1 MSNIFLRLLNISITA
16 GWIVLVVVLLRFVL
30 KKAPKWTRVVLWG
43 LVALRLLLPVSIES
57 VTSLVPSA
65 ETVKIESV
73 TAPVLTSVNE
83 YNGVSYIYK
92 NVQGEQI
99 VLQSGFPTLNS
110 AINPTP
116 EKAAEHFD
124 TVAVLKTVA
133 GWVWLVG
140 VVGMLFYALISFL
153 RLRHRVRA
161 SVKFEKGVYV
171 CDEISD
177 PFILGLIFP
186 KIYLPSGMDEQTR
199 VYVLAHERAH
209 LKRFDHIWKPLG
221 FLLLS
226 VYWFNPLLWLTYIL
240 LCRDIELACDE
251 KVVKELDDAGKA
263 AYSEALVTASVSRR
277 SIAACPLAFGET
289 GVKSRVKSV
298 LSYKKPAFWI
308 ILVAI
313 LACIAVAVCFLTMP
327 KKNQPDAAEIVG
339 TWEFYKQIVDTYE
352 TDWPIQEML
361 GTRRDVLIF
370 RENGTGTELYIRDDV
385 TRENPFTYTVSGNK
399 VSITRNGRDRVPVEF
414 TYDPENS
421 MLRSPEDA
429 GEGLRWYTLYVREG
443 SISYPTVQLTNE
455 QIAGEWKTDGLPVM
469 EGMPPT
475 LSGDL
480 AFDANGTAV
489 LHLNGDNHTEMA
501 VNGTYDTEGSVIRF
515 EPEDDTAVLEYYPW
529 FDQSM
534 LFHLSIK
541 DFKPEYQNTALASY
555 DPQAD
560 TIRFV
565 VLHFGVLT
573 FHRSIPATAM
583 PVVQWL
589 DYYNDFE
596 GFSWDRSKE
605 ITVAAFPGVT
615 FRWTAGSVEAIENGK
630 TRTLFS
636 GMPVSSVYFTDLTGD
651 GKPELCATV
660 SFGSG
665 IVDEH
670 IIVYDYANKQSYVL
684 WDSMQFDFHLY
695 TVDGA
700 LYVGKT
706 PYMGDKQ
713 VDSGTLMMHDGV
725 LSCRWQSDGSY
736 TPLLPE
742 LHESELYGEWL
753 VEEETDNDGN
763 VLYTFPQNDL
773 WKEYSFREDG
783 TVVYN
788 EAVPISSDYEKA
800 FGHPVEYPYEVHNG
814 YVYIAGD
821 DTSGAFRWGYYDRET
836 HRLTLSYNT
845 AERTVN
851 QTLKR
856 MGEPEPSQKPYIG
869 SWKLFKIVGGAKEY
883 DTSFL
888 AAAGGI
894 ESDTLVLSEDGTGI
908 RTTAIKGYET
918 KEIALT
924 FTPEQ
929 DETVL
934 NVVFSESYA
943 YGDAMTA
950 RYDSENDT
958 ISLYYPDD
966 PTMYTVYIRSGSVI
980 DAPTSKLTIDM
991 LVGNWETEG
1000 NTAYDPP
1007 FLPGTLTFNKN
1018 GSAVLWLKDFLR
1030 SGEAIEYTVSLDGNI
1045 IWFADQTFASY
1056 DPNTDTIRLR
1066 LPLQSAGTLV
1076 FSRVSPSAEATPQ
1089 PATSSDLSKE
1099 QADAFV
1105 NGLSVGFED
1114 GAPYGCDLVCYIDGF
1129 GECLNI
1135 DDPEAYKSA
1144 SLRFEPTE
1152 ERIMPIY
1159 PHFTYA
1165 KILCVGDREYY
1176 LGNIRLSKS
1185 DDQMQKYEFRDND
1198 RTGIDASIFVPV
1210 DSSMMER
1217 NRACPERVCVIKAF
1231 DAEKREVTISFA
1243 ELDEPEEDG
1252 YPAAVNYDA
1261 VEEETYTFRVTD
1273 DTMLSLIVDY
1283 QALVKPNRFFK
1294 YLEAFGWM
1302 YLYTD
1307 SDDPGVGFWIG
1318 IDGDTLLYLCEV
1330 YEE

>member
-1 MSNIFLRLLNISITA
+1 MEAILIKALNMSISATWLILAVLLLRLL
-16 GWIVLVVVLLRFVL
+16 L
-30 KKAPKWTRVVLWG
+30 KKAPKWFSVVLWG
-43 LVALRLLLPVSIES
+43 FVGLRLVLPFSLQS
-57 VTSLVPSA
+57 VFSLIPSA
-65 ETVKIESV
+65 EVVSPSIGYAQHPAINSGISV
-73 TAPVLTSVNE
+73 IDNAVNPTLGSSLAATPMNSVNPM
-83 YNGVSYIYK
+83 
-92 NVQGEQI
+92 QI
-99 VLQSGFPTLNS
+99 ILYLGGIIWMVGI
-110 AINPTP
+110 AI
-116 EKAAEHFD
+116 
-124 TVAVLKTVA
+124 LLLY
-133 GWVWLVG
+133 G
-140 VVGMLFYALISFL
+140 LISYL
-153 RLRHRVRA
+153 RLRRKVA
-161 SVKFEKGVYV
+161 EAIPYEKNTWLCDQVKT
-171 CDEISD
+171 
-177 PFILGLIFP
+177 PFILGVFRP
-186 KIYLPSGMDEQTR
+186 RIYLPSGLNEEETA
-199 VYVLAHERAH
+199 YVLAHEHAH
-209 LKRFDHIWKPLG
+209 LKRKDHLWKPLG
-221 FLLLS
+221 FLLLT
-226 VYWFNPLLWLTYIL
+226 VYWFNPLVWVAYIL
-240 LCRDIELACDE
+240 LCRDIEAACDE
-251 KVVKELDDAGKA
+251 KVISDMAMTEKKA
-263 AYSEALVTASVSRR
+263 YANALVSCSLQRR
-277 SIAACPLAFGET
+277 LILACPLAFGEV
-289 GVKSRVKSV
+289 GVKERVKGV
-298 LSYKKPAFWI
+298 LNYKKPAFWI
-308 ILVAI
+308 ILVAL
-313 LACIAVAVCFLTMP
+313 LAGIVTAVCFLTVP
-327 KKNQPDAAEIVG
+327 KKDK
-339 TWEFYKQIVDTYE
+339 T
-352 TDWPIQEML
+352 
-361 GTRRDVLIF
+361 
-370 RENGTGTELYIRDDV
+370 V
-385 TRENPFTYTVSGNK
+385 T
-399 VSITRNGRDRVPVEF
+399 
-414 TYDPENS
+414 
-421 MLRSPEDA
+421 
-429 GEGLRWYTLYVREG
+429 
-443 SISYPTVQLTNE
+443 ISY
-455 QIAGEWKTDGLPVM
+455 DGS
-469 EGMPPT
+469 PT
-475 LSGDL
+475 L
-480 AFDANGTAV
+480 
-489 LHLNGDNHTEMA
+489 
-501 VNGTYDTEGSVIRF
+501 
-515 EPEDDTAVLEYYPW
+515 W
-529 FDQSM
+529 FD
-534 LFHLSIK
+534 
-541 DFKPEYQNTALASY
+541 DWDYGNNPD
-555 DPQAD
+555 DPVSVK
-560 TIRFV
+560 I
-565 VLHFGVLT
+565 
-573 FHRSIPATAM
+573 SS
-583 PVVQWL
+583 
-589 DYYNDFE
+589 
-596 GFSWDRSKE
+596 FSD
-605 ITVAAFPGVT
+605 VT
-615 FRWTAGSVEAIENGK
+615 FRGTVGGIEAIENGK
-630 TRTLFS
+630 TRTLFA
-636 GMPVSSVYFTDLTGD
+636 GMPVWSVYFTDLTGD
-651 GKPELCATV
+651 GKPDLCATV

-670 IIVYDYANKQSYVL
+670 IIVYDYVRKQSYVL
-684 WDSMQFDFHLY
+684 WDRMQFDFHLY

-713 VDSGTLMMHDGV
+713 VDSGTLVMHDGV
-725 LSCRWQSDGSY
+725 LCCRWHSDGSF
-736 TPLLPE
+736 TPLNRE

-753 VEEETDNDGN
+753 VEEERDANDN
-763 VLYTFPQNDL
+763 VLYTRSAEL
-773 WKEYSFREDG
+773 WKEYNFREDG
-783 TVVYN
+783 TVTYN
-788 EAVPISSDYEKA
+788 ETVPVSSDSELA

-869 SWKLFKIVGGAKEY
+869 SWELFKIVDGAQEY

-918 KEIALT
+918 NEIALT

-943 YGDAMTA
+943 YGDVMTA

-1030 SGEAIEYTVSLDGNI
+1030 SGEAIEYTVSLDGNM

-1076 FSRVSPSAEATPQ
+1076 FSRVSPSAEATPE
-1089 PATSSDLSKE
+1089 PAKSSDLSKE

-1105 NGLSVGFED
+1105 NGLSVEFED

-1152 ERIMPIY
+1152 ERIKPTY

-1165 KILCVGDREYY
+1165 KILCVEDQEYY

-1198 RTGIDASIFVPV
+1198 RSGIDASIFVPV

-1231 DAEKREVTISFA
+1231 DTEKREVTISFA

-1252 YPAAVNYDA
+1252 YPATVNYDA

-1283 QALVKPNRFFK
+1283 QALVKPDRFFK

>member
-1 MSNIFLRLLNISITA
+1 MSKLFLHLLNISITA

-43 LVALRLLLPVSIES
+43 LVALRLILPVSIES
-57 VTSLVPSA
+57 PLSLVPSEQTVSIATWTLPDTAVGTSEEGSAAQRTTA
-65 ETVKIESV
+65 ERVVFQT
-73 TAPVLTSVNE
+73 
-83 YNGVSYIYK
+83 
-92 NVQGEQI
+92 
-99 VLQSGFPTLNS
+99 GFPALNS
-110 AINPTP
+110 AINPTM
-116 EKAAEHFD
+116 KQSYEHHS
-124 TVAVLKTVA
+124 TVSTVKVVA
-133 GWVWLVG
+133 GWVWLAG

-161 SVKFEKGVYV
+161 SVLLEKGAYV

-177 PFILGLIFP
+177 PFILGLIVP

-199 VYVLAHERAH
+199 AYVLAHERAH

-226 VYWFNPLLWLTYIL
+226 VYWFNPLLWLAYIL

-289 GVKSRVKSV
+289 GVKSRVKSI
-298 LSYKKPAFWI
+298 LNYKKPAFWI

-327 KKNQPDAAEIVG
+327 KKNQPDEAEIVG

-361 GTRRDVLIF
+361 GARRDVLIF

-414 TYDPENS
+414 TYDPESS

-429 GEGLRWYTLYVREG
+429 GEGFRWYTLYVREG

-469 EGMPPT
+469 EGMPLT

-480 AFDANGTAV
+480 VFDANGTAA
-489 LHLNGDNHTEMA
+489 LHLNGDNHTEMT
-501 VNGTYDTEGSVIRF
+501 VNGTYDTEGSIIRF

-529 FDQSM
+529 NDQSM

-555 DPQAD
+555 DPQTD

-583 PVVQWL
+583 PVVQWF

-596 GFSWDRSKE
+596 GFSWDSSKE

-615 FRWTAGSVEAIENGK
+615 FRWTAGSVEAVENGK
-630 TRTLFS
+630 TRTLFA
-636 GMPVSSVYFTDLTGD
+636 GMPVWSVYFTDLTGD
-651 GKPELCATV
+651 GKPELIATV

-670 IIVYDYANKQSYVL
+670 IIVYDYVRKQSYVL
-684 WDSMQFDFHLY
+684 WDRMQFDFHLY

-742 LHESELYGEWL
+742 LHETDLIGEWL
-753 VEEETDNDGN
+753 VEKETDNGGN
-763 VLYTFPQNDL
+763 ELYAFGTLTP
-773 WKEYSFREDG
+773 WKEYNFKEDG
-783 TVVYN
+783 TVIYN
-788 EAVPISSDYEKA
+788 ETVPYSSDSELA
-800 FGHPVEYPYEVHNG
+800 FGHPVAYPYEVHDN

-821 DTSGAFRWGYYDRET
+821 NTSGAFRWGQYDRET

-845 AERTVN
+845 AERTVYA
-851 QTLKR
+851 TLKR
-856 MGEPEPSQKPYIG
+856 MGENLPE
-869 SWKLFKIVGGAKEY
+869 
-883 DTSFL
+883 T
-888 AAAGGI
+888 
-894 ESDTLVLSEDGTGI
+894 
-908 RTTAIKGYET
+908 
-918 KEIALT
+918 
-924 FTPEQ
+924 
-929 DETVL
+929 
-934 NVVFSESYA
+934 
-943 YGDAMTA
+943 DA
-950 RYDSENDT
+950 E
-958 ISLYYPDD
+958 P
-966 PTMYTVYIRSGSVI
+966 
-980 DAPTSKLTIDM
+980 
-991 LVGNWETEG
+991 
-1000 NTAYDPP
+1000 
-1007 FLPGTLTFNKN
+1007 
-1018 GSAVLWLKDFLR
+1018 
-1030 SGEAIEYTVSLDGNI
+1030 
-1045 IWFADQTFASY
+1045 
-1056 DPNTDTIRLR
+1056 
-1066 LPLQSAGTLV
+1066 
-1076 FSRVSPSAEATPQ
+1076 TPQ

-1105 NGLSVGFED
+1105 NGLSVEFED
-1114 GAPYGCDLVCYIDGF
+1114 GSPYGCDLVCYIDGF
-1129 GECLNI
+1129 GTCLNVG
-1135 DDPEAYKSA
+1135 DPSAFERA
-1144 SLRFEPTE
+1144 SLRYEFLS
-1152 ERIMPIY
+1152 RNNQNGSID
-1159 PHFTYA
+1159 YA
-1165 KILCVGDREYY
+1165 KILSVGELTYYTGDITVFADGDQLVYGEEWNDEYP
-1176 LGNIRLSKS
+1176 
-1185 DDQMQKYEFRDND
+1185 FA
-1198 RTGIDASIFVPV
+1198 DASILVPV
-1210 DSSMMER
+1210 NPLMMDR
-1217 NRACPERVCVIKAF
+1217 NQSCPKRCCVIRSF
-1231 DAEKREVTISFA
+1231 DPVNRTVTVSFGLQEEMSSDIPGEYVDYSSIEAEQITLK
-1243 ELDEPEEDG
+1243 
-1252 YPAAVNYDA
+1252 
-1261 VEEETYTFRVTD
+1261 VTD
-1273 DTMLSLIVDY
+1273 ETFLTLIGNVYDT
-1283 QALVKPNRFFK
+1283 LVKPDRFFRFFEEYEFIDL
-1294 YLEAFGWM
+1294 YLFDENNEDA
-1302 YLYTD
+1302 
-1307 SDDPGVGFWIG
+1307 SIGFWIG
-1318 IDGDTLLYLCEV
+1318 VDGDTLLYLCEMKEV
-1330 YEE
+1330 

>member
-1 MSNIFLRLLNISITA
+1 MSKLFLHLLNISITA

-57 VTSLVPSA
+57 PLSLVPSEQTVSIATWTLPDTAVGNSEEGSAAQRTTA
-65 ETVKIESV
+65 ERVVFQT
-73 TAPVLTSVNE
+73 
-83 YNGVSYIYK
+83 
-92 NVQGEQI
+92 
-99 VLQSGFPTLNS
+99 GFPALNS
-110 AINPTP
+110 AINLTM
-116 EKAAEHFD
+116 KQSYEHHS
-124 TVAVLKTVA
+124 TVSTVKTVA
-133 GWVWLVG
+133 GWVWLAG
-140 VVGMLFYALISFL
+140 VVGMLFYVLISFL

-161 SVKFEKGVYV
+161 SVLLEKGVYV
-171 CDEISD
+171 CDEIKD
-177 PFILGLIFP
+177 PFILGLIVP

-199 VYVLAHERAH
+199 AYVLAHERAH

-226 VYWFNPLLWLTYIL
+226 VYWFNPLLWLAYIL

-251 KVVKELDDAGKA
+251 KVVKELDDTGKA

-298 LSYKKPAFWI
+298 LNYKKPAFWI

-327 KKNQPDAAEIVG
+327 TKDKAPETAQS
-339 TWEFYKQIVDTYE
+339 DTE
-352 TDWPIQEML
+352 PESTPL
-361 GTRRDVLIF
+361 S
-370 RENGTGTELYIRDDV
+370 
-385 TRENPFTYTVSGNK
+385 TYTPEVVNVSTVK
-399 VSITRNGRDRVPVEF
+399 V
-414 TYDPENS
+414 
-421 MLRSPEDA
+421 L
-429 GEGLRWYTLYVREG
+429 
-443 SISYPTVQLTNE
+443 
-455 QIAGEWKTDGLPVM
+455 
-469 EGMPPT
+469 
-475 LSGDL
+475 
-480 AFDANGTAV
+480 
-489 LHLNGDNHTEMA
+489 
-501 VNGTYDTEGSVIRF
+501 
-515 EPEDDTAVLEYYPW
+515 
-529 FDQSM
+529 
-534 LFHLSIK
+534 
-541 DFKPEYQNTALASY
+541 
-555 DPQAD
+555 
-560 TIRFV
+560 
-565 VLHFGVLT
+565 
-573 FHRSIPATAM
+573 
-583 PVVQWL
+583 QWL
-589 DYYNDFE
+589 DYFYSSDMP
-596 GFSWDRSKE
+596 WDGTKE
-605 ITVAAFPGVT
+605 ITVDAFPNVT

-636 GMPVSSVYFTDLTGD
+636 GMPVWSVYFTDLTGD
-651 GKPELCATV
+651 GKPELCSSV

-670 IIVYDYANKQSYVL
+670 IVVYNYVNKQSYTL
-684 WDSMQFDFHLY
+684 WDRGTFDYHLY
-695 TVDGA
+695 TADGA

-706 PYMGDKQ
+706 PYMDDKQ
-713 VDSGTLMMHDGV
+713 VDYSTLTMHDGV

-736 TPLLPE
+736 TVLNRE
-742 LHESELYGEWL
+742 LHESELIGEWL
-753 VEEETDNDGN
+753 VEEEKDSDGN

-773 WKEYSFREDG
+773 WKEYNFREDG

-788 EAVPISSDYEKA
+788 ETVPISSDYEKA

-821 DTSGAFRWGYYDRET
+821 DTSGAFRWGYYDLET

-856 MGEPEPSQKPYIG
+856 IGEPEPSQKPYIG
-869 SWKLFKIVGGAKEY
+869 SWELFKIVDGAQEY

-918 KEIALT
+918 NEIALT

-929 DETVL
+929 DETIL

-943 YGDAMTA
+943 YGDVMTA
-950 RYDSENDT
+950 RYDSESDT

-1007 FLPGTLTFNKN
+1007 FLPGTLTFNKD

-1030 SGEAIEYTVSLDGNI
+1030 SGEAIEYTVSLDGNM

-1105 NGLSVGFED
+1105 NGLSVEFED
-1114 GAPYGCDLVCYIDGF
+1114 GSPYGCDLVCYIDGF
-1129 GECLNI
+1129 GTCLNVG
-1135 DDPEAYKSA
+1135 DPSAFERA
-1144 SLRFEPTE
+1144 SLRYELLS
-1152 ERIMPIY
+1152 RNKQSGSID
-1159 PHFTYA
+1159 YA
-1165 KILCVGDREYY
+1165 KILSVGELTYYIGDITVFADGDRLVYGEEWNDEYP
-1176 LGNIRLSKS
+1176 
-1185 DDQMQKYEFRDND
+1185 FA
-1198 RTGIDASIFVPV
+1198 DASILVPV
-1210 DSSMMER
+1210 NPLMMDR
-1217 NRACPERVCVIKAF
+1217 NQSCPKRCCVIRSF
-1231 DAEKREVTISFA
+1231 DPVNRTVTVSFG
-1243 ELDEPEEDG
+1243 LQEEMSADIPG
-1252 YPAAVNYDA
+1252 EYVDYSSI
-1261 VEEETYTFRVTD
+1261 ETEQITLKVTD
-1273 DTMLSLIVDY
+1273 ETFLTLIGNVYDT
-1283 QALVKPNRFFK
+1283 LVKPNRFFRFFEEYEFIDL
-1294 YLEAFGWM
+1294 YLFDENNEDA
-1302 YLYTD
+1302 
-1307 SDDPGVGFWIG
+1307 SIGFWIG
-1318 IDGDTLLYLCEV
+1318 VDGDTLLYLCEMKEV
-1330 YEE
+1330 

>member
-1 MSNIFLRLLNISITA
+1 M
-16 GWIVLVVVLLRFVL
+16 
-30 KKAPKWTRVVLWG
+30 KKDHSVRTK
-43 LVALRLLLPVSIES
+43 PV
-57 VTSLVPSA
+57 
-65 ETVKIESV
+65 
-73 TAPVLTSVNE
+73 
-83 YNGVSYIYK
+83 
-92 NVQGEQI
+92 
-99 VLQSGFPTLNS
+99 
-110 AINPTP
+110 
-116 EKAAEHFD
+116 
-124 TVAVLKTVA
+124 
-133 GWVWLVG
+133 
-140 VVGMLFYALISFL
+140 
-153 RLRHRVRA
+153 
-161 SVKFEKGVYV
+161 
-171 CDEISD
+171 
-177 PFILGLIFP
+177 
-186 KIYLPSGMDEQTR
+186 
-199 VYVLAHERAH
+199 
-209 LKRFDHIWKPLG
+209 
-221 FLLLS
+221 
-226 VYWFNPLLWLTYIL
+226 
-240 LCRDIELACDE
+240 
-251 KVVKELDDAGKA
+251 
-263 AYSEALVTASVSRR
+263 
-277 SIAACPLAFGET
+277 
-289 GVKSRVKSV
+289 
-298 LSYKKPAFWI
+298 YKKPAFRI
-308 ILVAI
+308 VVAAILV
-313 LACIAVAVCFLTMP
+313 CIAVAVIVLTLP
-327 KKNQPDAAEIVG
+327 KKDKTSEP
-339 TWEFYKQIVDTYE
+339 
-352 TDWPIQEML
+352 
-361 GTRRDVLIF
+361 
-370 RENGTGTELYIRDDV
+370 EL
-385 TRENPFTYTVSGNK
+385 TLLPTS
-399 VSITRNGRDRVPVEF
+399 
-414 TYDPENS
+414 
-421 MLRSPEDA
+421 SPE
-429 GEGLRWYTLYVREG
+429 V
-443 SISYPTVQLTNE
+443 
-455 QIAGEWKTDGLPVM
+455 
-469 EGMPPT
+469 
-475 LSGDL
+475 
-480 AFDANGTAV
+480 
-489 LHLNGDNHTEMA
+489 
-501 VNGTYDTEGSVIRF
+501 VNVSSV
-515 EPEDDTAVLEYYPW
+515 
-529 FDQSM
+529 
-534 LFHLSIK
+534 K
-541 DFKPEYQNTALASY
+541 AL
-555 DPQAD
+555 
-560 TIRFV
+560 
-565 VLHFGVLT
+565 
-573 FHRSIPATAM
+573 
-583 PVVQWL
+583 QWL
-589 DYYNDFE
+589 DFYESFGDMP
-596 GFSWDRSKE
+596 WDSTKE

-636 GMPVSSVYFTDLTGD
+636 GMPVWSVYFTDLTGD
-651 GKPELCATV
+651 GKPDLCTTV

-670 IIVYDYANKQSYVL
+670 IIVYDYVSKQSYVL
-684 WDSMQFDFHLY
+684 LARMEFDFHLY
-695 TVDGA
+695 TVEGA

-763 VLYTFPQNDL
+763 VLYTFALDDL
-773 WKEYSFREDG
+773 WKEYNFREDG

-788 EAVPISSDYEKA
+788 ETVPVSSVYEEA

-814 YVYIAGD
+814 HVYINDERSTNGYLDPQTGKLELNYQPSPGQYVY
-821 DTSGAFRWGYYDRET
+821 
-836 HRLTLSYNT
+836 
-845 AERTVN
+845 
-851 QTLKR
+851 QTLRR

-869 SWKLFKIVGGAKEY
+869 SWELFKIVDGAQEY
-883 DTSFL
+883 ETSFL

-908 RTTAIKGYET
+908 RTTAIKGHET
-918 KEIALT
+918 NEIALT

-934 NVVFSESYA
+934 NVVFSESYE
-943 YGDAMTA
+943 YGDVMTA

-1007 FLPGTLTFNKN
+1007 FLPGTLTFNKD

-1030 SGEAIEYTVSLDGNI
+1030 SGEAIEYTVSLDGNM

-1089 PATSSDLSKE
+1089 PATSSDLSQE
-1099 QADAFV
+1099 RADAFV
-1105 NGLSVGFED
+1105 NGLSVEFED
-1114 GAPYGCDLVCYIDGF
+1114 GAPYSCDLVCYIDGF

-1135 DDPEAYKSA
+1135 GDPEAYKSA
-1144 SLRFEPTE
+1144 SVRFEPTE
-1152 ERIMPIY
+1152 ERIKPTY

>member
-1 MSNIFLRLLNISITA
+1 M
-16 GWIVLVVVLLRFVL
+16 
-30 KKAPKWTRVVLWG
+30 KKDHSVRTK
-43 LVALRLLLPVSIES
+43 PV
-57 VTSLVPSA
+57 
-65 ETVKIESV
+65 
-73 TAPVLTSVNE
+73 
-83 YNGVSYIYK
+83 
-92 NVQGEQI
+92 
-99 VLQSGFPTLNS
+99 
-110 AINPTP
+110 
-116 EKAAEHFD
+116 
-124 TVAVLKTVA
+124 
-133 GWVWLVG
+133 
-140 VVGMLFYALISFL
+140 
-153 RLRHRVRA
+153 
-161 SVKFEKGVYV
+161 
-171 CDEISD
+171 
-177 PFILGLIFP
+177 
-186 KIYLPSGMDEQTR
+186 
-199 VYVLAHERAH
+199 
-209 LKRFDHIWKPLG
+209 
-221 FLLLS
+221 
-226 VYWFNPLLWLTYIL
+226 
-240 LCRDIELACDE
+240 
-251 KVVKELDDAGKA
+251 
-263 AYSEALVTASVSRR
+263 
-277 SIAACPLAFGET
+277 
-289 GVKSRVKSV
+289 
-298 LSYKKPAFWI
+298 YKKPAFRI
-308 ILVAI
+308 VVAAILV
-313 LACIAVAVCFLTMP
+313 CIAVAVIVLTLP
-327 KKNQPDAAEIVG
+327 KKDKTSEP
-339 TWEFYKQIVDTYE
+339 
-352 TDWPIQEML
+352 
-361 GTRRDVLIF
+361 
-370 RENGTGTELYIRDDV
+370 EL
-385 TRENPFTYTVSGNK
+385 TLLPTS
-399 VSITRNGRDRVPVEF
+399 
-414 TYDPENS
+414 
-421 MLRSPEDA
+421 SPE
-429 GEGLRWYTLYVREG
+429 V
-443 SISYPTVQLTNE
+443 
-455 QIAGEWKTDGLPVM
+455 
-469 EGMPPT
+469 
-475 LSGDL
+475 
-480 AFDANGTAV
+480 
-489 LHLNGDNHTEMA
+489 
-501 VNGTYDTEGSVIRF
+501 VNVSSV
-515 EPEDDTAVLEYYPW
+515 
-529 FDQSM
+529 
-534 LFHLSIK
+534 K
-541 DFKPEYQNTALASY
+541 AL
-555 DPQAD
+555 
-560 TIRFV
+560 
-565 VLHFGVLT
+565 
-573 FHRSIPATAM
+573 
-583 PVVQWL
+583 QWL
-589 DYYNDFE
+589 DFYESFGDMP
-596 GFSWDRSKE
+596 WDSSKE
-605 ITVAAFPGVT
+605 ITVDAFPNVT
-615 FRWTAGSVEAIENGK
+615 FRWTAGSVEAVENGK
-630 TRTLFS
+630 TRTLFA
-636 GMPVSSVYFTDLTGD
+636 GMPVWSVYFTDLTGD
-651 GKPELCATV
+651 GKPELIATV

-670 IIVYDYANKQSYVL
+670 IIVYDYVSKQSYVL
-684 WDSMQFDFHLY
+684 LARMEFDFHLY

-700 LYVGKT
+700 LYIGKT

-773 WKEYSFREDG
+773 WKEYNFREDG

-788 EAVPISSDYEKA
+788 ETVPVSSDYEKA
-800 FGHPVEYPYEVHNG
+800 FGHPVEYPYEVYDDHVFIVGERSTNG
-814 YVYIAGD
+814 YLDPQTGKLELNYQPSPGQYVY
-821 DTSGAFRWGYYDRET
+821 
-836 HRLTLSYNT
+836 
-845 AERTVN
+845 
-851 QTLKR
+851 QTLRR

-869 SWKLFKIVGGAKEY
+869 SWELFKIVDGAQEY
-883 DTSFL
+883 ETSFL

-894 ESDTLVLSEDGTGI
+894 ESDTLVLSKDGTGI
-908 RTTAIKGYET
+908 RTTAIKGHET
-918 KEIALT
+918 NEIALT

-934 NVVFSESYA
+934 NVVFSESYE
-943 YGDAMTA
+943 YGDVMTA

-1007 FLPGTLTFNKN
+1007 FLPGTLTFNKD

-1030 SGEAIEYTVSLDGNI
+1030 SGEAIEYTVSLDGNM

-1089 PATSSDLSKE
+1089 PTTSSDLSQE
-1099 QADAFV
+1099 RADAFV
-1105 NGLSVGFED
+1105 NGFSVEFED
-1114 GAPYGCDLVCYIDGF
+1114 GAPYSCDLVCYIDGF

-1135 DDPEAYKSA
+1135 GDPEAYKSA
-1144 SLRFEPTE
+1144 SVRFEPAE
-1152 ERIMPIY
+1152 ERIKPTY